1 MVFTALRANNEKF
14 HIDAKNIFGQ
24 SEAVTFDAQLYNDNY
39 EPVNIPDVELTVR
52 RAGEQGKSYTFNRT
66 ATGYSLNIG
75 ILPPGSYSYNAT
87 TRFNGKSL
95 TASGSFLIE
104 DLQLEAMNTVAD
116 HSLLRTMATT
126 TGGTMVAAREL
137 EQIGKLLRERDD
149 MKTLVF
155 SETSYSD
162 MLNLPLIFIIIV
174 LLLAVEWITRK
185 YHGEV

>member
-1 MVFTALRANNEKF
+1 MASCRFKRSKF
-14 HIDAKNIFGQ
+14 FGNVY
-24 SEAVTFDAQLYNDNY
+24 SADNLFCFLLV
-39 EPVNIPDVELTVR
+39 PVPEDPWLT
-52 RAGEQGKSYTFNRT
+52 G
-66 ATGYSLNIG
+66 
-75 ILPPGSYSYNAT
+75 
-87 TRFNGKSL
+87 NGKSL
-95 TASGSFLIE
+95 TASGSFLVE

>member
-1 MVFTALRANNEKF
+1 
-14 HIDAKNIFGQ
+14 
-24 SEAVTFDAQLYNDNY
+24 
-39 EPVNIPDVELTVR
+39 
-52 RAGEQGKSYTFNRT
+52 
-66 ATGYSLNIG
+66 
-75 ILPPGSYSYNAT
+75 
-87 TRFNGKSL
+87 
-95 TASGSFLIE
+95 
-104 DLQLEAMNTVAD
+104 
-116 HSLLRTMATT
+116 
-126 TGGTMVAAREL
+126 MVAAREL